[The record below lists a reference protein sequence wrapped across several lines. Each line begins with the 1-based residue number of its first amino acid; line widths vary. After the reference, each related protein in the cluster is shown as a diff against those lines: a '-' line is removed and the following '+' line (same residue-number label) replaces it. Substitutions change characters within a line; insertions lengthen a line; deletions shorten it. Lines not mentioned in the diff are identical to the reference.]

1 MSEEENIAEF
11 HMHIRDMENASFV
24 LGEKM
29 FDEKLVRKI
38 LRSLPKRFAM
48 KFTAIEEA

>member
-1 MSEEENIAEF
+1 MSILEIA
-11 HMHIRDMENASFV
+11 NASGA

-29 FDEKLVRKI
+29 SDEKLVRKI

-48 KFTAIEEA
+48 KVTAIEESQDTPI